1 MRRPEC
7 MEQKFGQTQMA
18 EVWKECTRM
27 ENAGKR
33 KWVCSLF
40 FVFLL
45 LMGISFTALAAPQA
59 GLNKTK
65 LTMIKGTAEQLVLSG
80 DISGKITWKSS
91 KKSVVTVSATGRLKA
106 KKKGTATITVKA
118 GNVIRTCVVTVK

>member
-7 MEQKFGQTQMA
+7 MEQKFGQTQMTA
-18 EVWKECTRM
+18 VWKECTRM

-65 LTMIKGTAEQLVLSG
+65 LTMIKGTAGAVGTVWRHFRKNYMEELKKVSCNGQCDGPSE
-80 DISGKITWKSS
+80 S
-91 KKSVVTVSATGRLKA
+91 KEKRNGNGH
-106 KKKGTATITVKA
+106 GTC
-118 GNVIRTCVVTVK
+118 RW

>member
-7 MEQKFGQTQMA
+7 MKQKFGQTQMA
-18 EVWKECTRM
+18 AVWKECTRM

-59 GLNKTK
+59 GYEERQHGGCFCGHKAAGRR
-65 LTMIKGTAEQLVLSG
+65 ISPCAEIFECIAELFEPDSE
-80 DISGKITWKSS
+80 
-91 KKSVVTVSATGRLKA
+91 
-106 KKKGTATITVKA
+106 
-118 GNVIRTCVVTVK
+118 

>member
-1 MRRPEC
+1 

-18 EVWKECTRM
+18 AVWKECTRM

-65 LTMIKGTAEQLVLSG
+65 LTMIKGRRSSWYCPETFPEKSHGRVQKSQL
-80 DISGKITWKSS
+80 
-91 KKSVVTVSATGRLKA
+91 
-106 KKKGTATITVKA
+106 
-118 GNVIRTCVVTVK
+118 